1 MVKLPTD
8 NPSSDEITDLLAP
21 IADGI
26 EERRRKGLQPTSTD
40 ELLKVALAEIEKI
53 DRLITSGWQP
63 KIWGAE
69 KKFIEP
75 LLTVYT
81 HAPNLLAEG
90 HIRLLRFLV
99 VKEKFLRISEDL
111 DHHEQEVLRDTIRNP
126 RNLKEVMALE
136 WPKPGKG
143 RK

>member
-1 MVKLPTD
+1 MAKLPTD
-8 NPSSDEITDLLAP
+8 YLSSDEITDLLAP

-26 EERRRKGLQPTSTD
+26 EERRLKGWQPTSTK
-40 ELLKVALAEIEKI
+40 ELLQVALVEIKKI
-53 DRLITSGWQP
+53 DSLIASGWQP
-63 KIWGAE
+63 KIWGAD

-90 HIRLLRFLV
+90 HIRLLQFLV
-99 VKEKFLRISEDL
+99 VKEKFLRICEDL
-111 DHHEQEVLRDTIRNP
+111 NHHEQEVLRDIIRNP
-126 RNLKEVMALE
+126 HILKEVMALE
-136 WPKPGKG
+136 WPKPSKG